1 MSGKKQSKGSLFLS
15 VFLKAVVIILG
26 VVILALAVTLATI
39 LIKNKSNKAAATEEA
54 EVDESVFLPEEDDEA
69 SFTTPTDTTADTTA
83 DTPAAGDDVKNLKVI
98 VLNASG
104 MGGVAGTLAKKLSED
119 GFTNVTAA
127 NYLPGLL
134 EKTTVCISDESQRD
148 VMKAY
153 YPNAEVKVG
162 TLNAADTDA
171 DLTDAKI
178 IVIIGVS
185 DAN

>member
-26 VVILALAVTLATI
+26 VVIIGLAVALTSI
-39 LIKNKSNKAAATEEA
+39 LIKNKNNKKTATEEA
-54 EVDESVFLPEEDDEA
+54 TVDESVFLPEEDEEA
-69 SFTTPTDTTADTTA
+69 SFTTPTDTTNTSAEA
-83 DTPAAGDDVKNLKVI
+83 PAATDDVKNLKVI

-104 MGGVAGTLAKKLSED
+104 MGGVAGTFAKKLSED
-119 GFTNVTAA
+119 GFTNITAA

-134 EKTTVCISDESQRD
+134 EKTTICISDESQRD

-153 YPNAEVKVG
+153 YPDAEVKVG
-162 TLNAADTDA
+162 TLGAADTDA